1 MQETVLLLIQAQ
13 PQLRRR
19 TQHCGILLS
28 YLMTFKVPSV
38 LLLYKQDAHVAIL
51 PHDLSERTFYSQ
63 TGQFSKH
70 QKLLLQDVLVWS

>member
-51 PHDLSERTFYSQ
+51 PHD
-63 TGQFSKH
+63 
-70 QKLLLQDVLVWS
+70 